1 MWTAW
6 AESKGEGGQAAHAVG
21 WSGSLREFPTSMSP
35 RHRTFGLFTLLLLV
49 LAGSARAAPAD
60 AGPDAGTPQGV
71 LTKAP
76 TIVHSVEAVYPPEAA
91 KARISATVMLTVDI
105 GADGAV
111 TDAQVTGPA
120 GQGFDE
126 AALAALKQFQF
137 SPAEIDGKPA
147 PVRIQYAYHFN
158 APEPPKEPPLNF
170 TGVVIARDTQKP
182 LPGAS
187 VVVETTPNPL
197 STLTDAAGAFQLRGV
212 PTGTFAVRV
221 KAEGY
226 DRYEVQQ
233 TFKEDV
239 RTEVRYF
246 VRKSVTSP
254 LEVVVRGKR
263 ERQEVTEVALQR
275 QEILRVPGSNGDA
288 FRVLQNLPGV
298 ARAPFGLGILVVRGG
313 KSWDTRVYVDDV
325 QVPQLFHFGGLYA
338 TFNSELLESLDFQ
351 PGSFAVEHGRSI
363 GGLVLAQTRTP
374 GQTPGIHGHLD
385 VNLVD
390 ASGMVE
396 AALNSDWS
404 LVVSARRSY
413 IDAWLPSVLPEDSLK
428 FTVAPRYYDYQVRLE
443 RKVGAARTWLEL
455 FGSNDRLGLAIGN
468 PAGDPEGRS
477 TIDTYMFYN
486 RLAFHDE
493 RPVGGWR
500 SRLDAAVGYDRS
512 SFSVGQ
518 DLFFKVSNFPLTLRE
533 QLSKRFGRYA
543 LSFGADLSAFP
554 FSLTAQLPTGF
565 RPGAIGDPLLSR
577 SLTELT
583 LSGTPVEPALFTEL
597 RLYPTEALELV
608 FGLRGDW
615 ESQMHKGWLDPRVAA
630 FYALNRSV
638 KLKAAAG
645 LYHQPPNYQQG
656 LLTKEFGNPDLLP
669 EAASQYSVGVEAQLA
684 QTLKLN
690 VDLYDEELFHLA
702 VATRAPPPGQPNPPR
717 YLSQGKGRSYGV
729 ELLLRKD
736 FSEHFFGWVSYSF
749 SRAERTAGGQVGLQQ
764 SQYDQP
770 HHLVALASWKFSHGW
785 TLGGRIQYTSGALAT
800 PIVGAIYDA
809 NAGRFQSI
817 PGDPFS
823 QRLPAFF
830 QADLRVDKQW
840 RFSDWALTVYAD
852 VQNVTNRSNVEGT
865 SYNYDFSQRAYVNG
879 LPILPVLGLRADF

>member
-1 MWTAW
+1 
-6 AESKGEGGQAAHAVG
+6 
-21 WSGSLREFPTSMSP
+21 MSP

-49 LAGSARAAPAD
+49 LAGSARAAPTD
-60 AGPDAGTPQGV
+60 ASPDAGTAQGV

-76 TIVHSVEAVYPPEAA
+76 AIVHSVEAVYPPEAA

-111 TDAQVTGPA
+111 TDAQVTEPA
-120 GQGFDE
+120 GHGFDE

-158 APEPPKEPPLNF
+158 APEPPREPPLNF
-170 TGVVIARDTQKP
+170 QGVVLGRDTQQP

-187 VVVETTPNPL
+187 VVVETSPNPL
-197 STLTDAAGAFQLRGV
+197 STLTDANGQFQLRGV
-212 PTGTFAVRV
+212 PPGTFAVRV

-226 DRYEVQQ
+226 DRYEVQE
-233 TFKEDV
+233 TFKEGV

-246 VRKSVTSP
+246 ARRSVTSP

-275 QEILRVPGSNGDA
+275 EEILRVPGSNGDA

-298 ARAPFGLGILVVRGG
+298 ARAPFGLGVLVVRGG

-351 PGSFAVEHGRSI
+351 PGSFAAAHGRSI
-363 GGLVLAQTRTP
+363 GGLVQAQTRTP
-374 GQTPGIHGHLD
+374 GQTAGLHGHLD

-390 ASGMVE
+390 ASGLLE
-396 AALNSDWS
+396 TPLGKDWS
-404 LVVSARRSY
+404 LVVSGRRSY
-413 IDAWLPSVLPEDSLK
+413 IDAWLPHVIPEDSLK
-428 FTVAPRYYDYQVRLE
+428 FTVAPRYYDYQVRVE
-443 RKVGAARTWLEL
+443 RKVDADRTWFEL
-455 FGSNDRLGLAIGN
+455 FGSNDRLGLAVAN
-468 PAGDPEGRS
+468 PAADPEGHAS
-477 TIDTYMFYN
+477 FDTYQFYN

-493 RPVGGWR
+493 RPLAGWR
-500 SRLDAAVGYDRS
+500 NRVDAAVGWDKVT
-512 SFSVGQ
+512 FNVGQ
-518 DLFFKVSNFPLTLRE
+518 DLYFNVTNFPLTLRE
-533 QLSKRFGRYA
+533 ELSRRLGRIA
-543 LSFGADLSAFP
+543 LRFGADLYAFP
-554 FSLTAQLPTGF
+554 YSLGAQLPTGF
-565 RPGAIGDPLLSR
+565 RPGALGDPLLSR
-577 SLTELT
+577 SLAELD
-583 LSGTPVEPALFTEL
+583 LHGFPVEPALFGEL
-597 RLYPTEALELV
+597 RLFPIDPLELV

-630 FYALNRSV
+630 FYTLNPSV

-656 LLTKEFGNPDLLP
+656 LLTQEFGNPDLLP

-684 QTLKLN
+684 KTLKLN

-729 ELLLRKD
+729 ELLLRHD

-749 SRAERTAGGQVGLQQ
+749 SRAERTAAGETGLQQ
-764 SQYDQP
+764 SQFDQP

-785 TLGGRIQYTSGALAT
+785 TLGGRIQYTTGALDT
-800 PIVGAIYDA
+800 PYVGAIYDA
-809 NAGRFQSI
+809 NAGRFQGI
-817 PGDPFS
+817 PGEPFS
-823 QRLPAFF
+823 RRLPAYF

-852 VQNVTNRSNVEGT
+852 VQNVTNRQNVEGT
-865 SYNYDFSQRAYVNG
+865 SYNYDYSQQAYVNG